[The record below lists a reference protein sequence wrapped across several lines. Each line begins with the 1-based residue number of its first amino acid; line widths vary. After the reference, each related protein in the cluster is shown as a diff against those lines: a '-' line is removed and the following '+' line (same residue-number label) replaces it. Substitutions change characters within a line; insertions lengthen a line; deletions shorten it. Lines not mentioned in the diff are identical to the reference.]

1 MHKGTIADHCSQVD
15 QVRNIGFCNNT
26 STDTEETDCSGSD
39 WCFECFIK
47 RHGELIYDFHY
58 PSNCKLLES
67 PESCGM
73 YMDIGFSKSAYYA
86 YHNFSSLI
94 DNHLGI
100 KMQYPT
106 FFSKMLTCD
115 SDNATC
121 TIYLKPAYNFKIY
134 GSKDTLPIPV
144 NFTISTKPID
154 KSITIEKYANL
165 LFDGYR
171 KNPRV
176 SLYTATVHN
185 TPKNATYSLV
195 YETKSKTSWV

>member
-1 MHKGTIADHCSQVD
+1 
-15 QVRNIGFCNNT
+15 
-26 STDTEETDCSGSD
+26 
-39 WCFECFIK
+39 
-47 RHGELIYDFHY
+47 
-58 PSNCKLLES
+58 
-67 PESCGM
+67 
-73 YMDIGFSKSAYYA
+73 
-86 YHNFSSLI
+86 
-94 DNHLGI
+94 
-100 KMQYPT
+100 MQYPT

-115 SDNATC
+115 SDATC

-195 YETKSKTSWV
+195 YEIKSNFSGLGELVKSNKTKTIAEEGIIFDHKLYTIRYESASDIYPFYFPLYDKLKKSFHAGIV